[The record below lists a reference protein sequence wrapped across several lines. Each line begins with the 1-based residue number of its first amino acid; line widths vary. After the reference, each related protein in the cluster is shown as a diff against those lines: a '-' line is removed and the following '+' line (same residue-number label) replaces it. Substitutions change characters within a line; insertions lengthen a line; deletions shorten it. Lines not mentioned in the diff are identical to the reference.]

1 MPVIVLSDQFIAQ
14 RRETLSMLTLNHD
27 VKTRQVPTAGELENY
42 KRYRETKS
50 GISPMTWPGMKGGEY
65 QTNGLEHAE
74 SGRPTSMFLTHE
86 KNNAKRYRK
95 LRTVRDN
102 YSYYRRYGAEKA
114 EVGVLCWGSSKG
126 PVKEAVLRAQ
136 ARGEKVAAFVK
147 NGEDEQ
153 ARDLVGA
160 SDSPMGRV
168 LAQAL
173 EVKNQSQETM
183 EAIIVHATEEEVRG
197 LSRYLQALATIGN
210 IAPLLGLFG
219 TVVGMIKAFM
229 VIQEMGGKVNAAV
242 LAGGIWEA
250 MLTTALGL
258 AVALPTIIA
267 HSYLVSKV
275 NQSEARLQR
284 GAITFLK
291 AVMSMKGKT

>member
-1 MPVIVLSDQFIAQ
+1 
-14 RRETLSMLTLNHD
+14 MLGFL
-27 VKTRQVPTAGELENY
+27 Y
-42 KRYRETKS
+42 
-50 GISPMTWPGMKGGEY
+50 KGGVLVIPILLCSVFALAIFFERSIRFIRLRK
-65 QTNGLEHAE
+65 QGHGLAE
-74 SGRPTSMFLTHE
+74 E
-86 KNNAKRYRK
+86 
-95 LRTVRDN
+95 
-102 YSYYRRYGAEKA
+102 
-114 EVGVLCWGSSKG
+114 
-126 PVKEAVLRAQ
+126 
-136 ARGEKVAAFVK
+136 VAAAVR
-147 NGEDEQ
+147 NEDEEQ
-153 ARDLVGA
+153 ARNLVDE
-160 SDSPMGRV
+160 SHSPMGRV

-173 EVKNQSQETM
+173 EVKDQGQETL

-197 LSRYLQALATIGN
+197 MSRYLQALATIGN

-284 GAITFLK
+284 GAIIFLK
-291 AVMSMKGKT
+291 AVISREGSRVQGSKGPRG